1 MSEITILSE
10 KPLTLSELKEKL
22 AKIEKRDKELTFRA
36 NKTKEYLANFTVKE
50 KGIPALK
57 KKIEELNISRLNERH
72 IVQLIDV
79 MPKDIESV
87 KMILS
92 GESLTLKEEDY
103 QKLLEALQG

>member
-1 MSEITILSE
+1 MSEITVLSE

-22 AKIEKRDKELTFRA
+22 AKIEKRDKELSFRA

-50 KGIPALK
+50 KGISALK
-57 KKIEELNISRLNERH
+57 KKIEELKIPRVKERH
-72 IVQLIDV
+72 IVKLIDI
-79 MPKDIESV
+79 MPKDIDSL

-103 QKLLEALQG
+103 QKVLEALQG

>member
-10 KPLTLSELKEKL
+10 KPLTMSELKEKL

-50 KGIPALK
+50 KGISALK
-57 KKIEELNISRLNERH
+57 KKIEELNIPRIKERH
-72 IVQLIDV
+72 IVKLIDV
-79 MPKDIESV
+79 MPKDLDSL

>member
-1 MSEITILSE
+1 MSDLKVISE
-10 KPLTLSELKEKL
+10 TPLTMAEVKEKL
-22 AKIEKRDKELTFRA
+22 AKIEKRDKELSFRA
-36 NKTKEYLANFTVKE
+36 NKTKEYLNNFSLKE

-57 KKIEELNISRLNERH
+57 KKIEELNIPRLKDRH
-72 IVQLIDV
+72 IVKLIDIN
-79 MPKDIESV
+79 PKDADSI

>member
-22 AKIEKRDKELTFRA
+22 AKIEKRDKELSFRA

-50 KGIPALK
+50 KGISALK
-57 KKIEELNISRLNERH
+57 KKIEELNISRIKERH
-72 IVQLIDV
+72 IVKLIDV
-79 MPKDIESV
+79 MPKDIDSL

>member
-1 MSEITILSE
+1 MRRETRSLLSG
-10 KPLTLSELKEKL
+10 LT
-22 AKIEKRDKELTFRA
+22 RQ
-36 NKTKEYLANFTVKE
+36 KEYLANFTVKE

-57 KKIEELNISRLNERH
+57 KKIEELNISRLKERH
-72 IVQLIDV
+72 IVKLIDV
-79 MPKDIESV
+79 MPKDIDSL